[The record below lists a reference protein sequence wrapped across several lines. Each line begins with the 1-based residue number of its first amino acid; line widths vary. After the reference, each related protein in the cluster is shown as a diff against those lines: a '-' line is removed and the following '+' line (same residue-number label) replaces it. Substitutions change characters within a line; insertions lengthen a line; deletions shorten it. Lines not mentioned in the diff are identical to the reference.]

1 MLDIIYSNLYSTT
14 NNILSSLPN
23 IFLILIIFVI
33 LCFIYDNTFR
43 KYFNT
48 NPNEGRTVNIL
59 NDIFIKGPDKVFKK
73 LIDKLLEFIDIIII
87 PYKKNKKSI
96 FDTYDEN
103 AKDLYGNPIKN
114 HYKIYISIILTI
126 IYGIIYYYLINKN
139 IFNIKNDKYFDLI
152 QILFMTSFLFIFYFF
167 VYRNKKVD
175 NDGTFNDNYEK
186 KNITDYIV
194 KEKKRILDKN
204 NLKKSILDPL
214 KNLFLGL
221 SSLILA
227 VLIPFIIV
235 LLLFFI
241 YEKSSTGQNLILY
254 STIISI
260 IITGLSLYAYLNNYV
275 KNFFNGSSFLDIDC
289 HSLSK
294 SNDTLTEKLQLIF
307 CIIKVFIFFIPC
319 FIVILAKDIHNDI
332 KLTPSPIFII
342 LLLEILFLIFLFIL
356 PGLIKKLSNTK
367 NSDMLNGKILY
378 LNEYNELDLKNNIN
392 NDTENNFEL
401 SLFNKDKNTKFNLEL
416 TKNIS
421 NNELSNIINSYN
433 ISFSLYLDEHDTNT
447 SYAYNKDTIL
457 FNFNMAPIILYNGK
471 NRQLIIKTRR
481 INDNSYNEYYDN
493 ISNKFNDTKDRNW
506 NNDDLETIFMSDVD
520 DIDSTLY
527 NKYNIKYHTWINFS
541 INYNSLLHDENKIDI
556 FINNKLIYTY
566 SSPTNNYGILKN
578 NKIVT
583 VGENNGIHGNIKD
596 IYYNPITLKQ
606 DNLENLYNI
615 INNVSN
621 LNFKKPL
628 N

>member
-1 MLDIIYSNLYSTT
+1 
-14 NNILSSLPN
+14 
-23 IFLILIIFVI
+23 
-33 LCFIYDNTFR
+33 
-43 KYFNT
+43 
-48 NPNEGRTVNIL
+48 
-59 NDIFIKGPDKVFKK
+59 
-73 LIDKLLEFIDIIII
+73 
-87 PYKKNKKSI
+87 
-96 FDTYDEN
+96 
-103 AKDLYGNPIKN
+103 
-114 HYKIYISIILTI
+114 
-126 IYGIIYYYLINKN
+126 
-139 IFNIKNDKYFDLI
+139 
-152 QILFMTSFLFIFYFF
+152 
-167 VYRNKKVD
+167 
-175 NDGTFNDNYEK
+175 
-186 KNITDYIV
+186 
-194 KEKKRILDKN
+194 
-204 NLKKSILDPL
+204 
-214 KNLFLGL
+214 
-221 SSLILA
+221 
-227 VLIPFIIV
+227 
-235 LLLFFI
+235 
-241 YEKSSTGQNLILY
+241 
-254 STIISI
+254 
-260 IITGLSLYAYLNNYV
+260 
-275 KNFFNGSSFLDIDC
+275 
-289 HSLSK
+289 
-294 SNDTLTEKLQLIF
+294 
-307 CIIKVFIFFIPC
+307 
-319 FIVILAKDIHNDI
+319 
-332 KLTPSPIFII
+332 
-342 LLLEILFLIFLFIL
+342 FIL